1 MTQHKFKTEISQLLN
16 LVIHSLYSNK
26 DIFLRE
32 LISNAS
38 DAIDR
43 AKFETIGNQALLGND
58 TEWKIRII
66 PNKEAKTITII
77 DNGIGM
83 NEEEVEKNIGTIAS
97 SGTRR
102 FLEEMKNQNNNDG
115 PNLIGQF
122 GVGFY
127 AAFMVANKVELTT
140 HRIDADKDAAIAWTS
155 TGEGSYTLEH
165 TTKEDRGTTIVLH
178 LREDCEEY
186 LDQWKLQKIIK
197 KFSDFVEH
205 PIYLTETTQDE
216 KGETKTTENIIN
228 SQKAIWQ
235 QSPSEVTPEAYNEF
249 YKHISHDW
257 QDPLETIHWNV
268 EGTSEFSG
276 LVFIPKASPF
286 DMFSPD
292 NRHKHGIQLYVR
304 RVFITDDCE
313 ALAPTY
319 MRFLQGVIDSNDLPL
334 NVSRELLQ
342 EDRQIR
348 LIRKNIVKKVL
359 DTLKK
364 MKEND
369 LEKYLTF
376 WKEFGA
382 TLKEGIHLDFEN
394 REKIQDLMLFKSN
407 KTDDKEWITLA
418 DYVNRMPEA
427 QKEIYYLSGESVEA
441 INNSPH
447 LEAFNAKNFEVL
459 YMTDPI
465 DDWILQDITE
475 YKEKKLKS
483 IEKGDI
489 DLDTET
495 EKEEKEKEFTESTKT
510 FEDLLKAIKTSLGD
524 AVRDVRLSRRLTDS
538 ACCLVG
544 NETDMGTQMEKILR
558 AMKQEVGTT
567 PKRILELNP
576 NHPALKKLYDVFQV
590 DHDDKRIAEYAALFY
605 DQALLTAGLPIKDP
619 LLFTKRI
626 SSLMAEA

>member
-1 MTQHKFKTEISQLLN
+1 MTQCNFKTEISQLLN

-43 AKFETIGNQALLGND
+43 ARFESISNQDLLGTD
-58 TEWKIRII
+58 TAWKIKII
-66 PNKEAKTITII
+66 PNKEAKTLTLC

-102 FLEEMKNQNNNDG
+102 FLEEMKNSNANG
-115 PNLIGQF
+115 PDLIGQF

-127 AAFMVANKVELTT
+127 AAFMVADNVQLITR
-140 HRIDADKDAAIAWTS
+140 RIDAPADEAVSWSS
-155 TGEGSYTLEH
+155 TGEGTYNIEK
-165 TTKEDRGTTIVLH
+165 TTKESRGTTIILH
-178 LREDCEEY
+178 LREECEEY
-186 LDQWKLQKIIK
+186 LDNWKIEKIVK

-205 PIYLTETTQDE
+205 PIYMDFTTKEENGDE
-216 KGETKTTENIIN
+216 KTEERVIN

-235 QSPSEVTPEAYNEF
+235 QSPSEIKEEDYTEF
-249 YKHISHDW
+249 YKHIGHDW
-257 QDPLETIHWNV
+257 QPPLETLHWNV
-268 EGTSEFSG
+268 EGTSEFRS
-276 LVFIPKASPF
+276 LIFIPKASPF

-319 MRFLQGVIDSNDLPL
+319 MRFLRGVVDSNDLPL

-348 LIRKNIVKKVL
+348 VIRKNIVKKVL

-364 MKEND
+364 MKENET
-369 LEKYLTF
+369 EKYITF

-394 REKIQDLMLFKSN
+394 QEKIRDLMIFKTN
-407 KTDDKEWITLA
+407 KTNDDEWISLA
-418 DYVNRMPEA
+418 DYVTRMPES
-427 QKEIYYLSGESVEA
+427 QQDIYYVSGESVES
-441 INNSPH
+441 IENSPH
-447 LEAFNAKNFEVL
+447 LEAFNAKNLEVL

-465 DDWILQDITE
+465 DDWVLQSITQ
-475 YKEKKLKS
+475 YNDKKMKS

-489 DLDTET
+489 NLDTEA
-495 EKEEKEKEFTESTKT
+495 EKEEKEKQFSESSKT
-510 FEDLLKAIKTSLGD
+510 YEELLTAIKNSLGD
-524 AVRDVRLSRRLTDS
+524 SVKEVRLSKRLTDS

-544 NETDMGTQMEKILR
+544 NENDMGTQMEKILR

-576 NHPALKKLYDVFQV
+576 NHPALVKLQSIFAG
-590 DHDDKRIAEYAALFY
+590 DHDDPRIAEYAALFF

-626 SSLMAEA
+626 SSLMAGN

>member
-1 MTQHKFKTEISQLLN
+1 MTQCNFKTEISQLLN

-43 AKFETIGNQALLGND
+43 ARFESISNQDLLGTD
-58 TEWKIRII
+58 TAWKIKII
-66 PNKEAKTITII
+66 PNKEAKTLTLC

-102 FLEEMKNQNNNDG
+102 FLEEMKNSNANG
-115 PNLIGQF
+115 PDLIGQF

-127 AAFMVANKVELTT
+127 AAFMVADNVQLITR
-140 HRIDADKDAAIAWTS
+140 RIDAPADEAVSWSS
-155 TGEGSYTLEH
+155 TGEGTYNIEK
-165 TTKEDRGTTIVLH
+165 TTKESRGTTIILH
-178 LREDCEEY
+178 LREECEEY
-186 LDQWKLQKIIK
+186 LDNWKIEKIVK

-205 PIYLTETTQDE
+205 PIYMDFTTKEENGDERTEE
-216 KGETKTTENIIN
+216 RVIN

-235 QSPSEVTPEAYNEF
+235 QSPSEIKEEDYTEF
-249 YKHISHDW
+249 YKHIGHDW
-257 QDPLETIHWNV
+257 QPPLETLHWNV
-268 EGTSEFSG
+268 EGTSEFRS
-276 LVFIPKASPF
+276 LIFIPKASPF

-319 MRFLQGVIDSNDLPL
+319 MRFLRGVVDSNDLPL

-348 LIRKNIVKKVL
+348 VIRKNIVKKVL

-364 MKEND
+364 MKENET
-369 LEKYLTF
+369 EKYITF

-394 REKIQDLMLFKSN
+394 QEKIRDLMIFKTN
-407 KTDDKEWITLA
+407 KTNDDEWISLA
-418 DYVNRMPEA
+418 DYVTRMPES
-427 QKEIYYLSGESVEA
+427 QQDIYYVSGESVES
-441 INNSPH
+441 IENSPH
-447 LEAFNAKNFEVL
+447 LEAFNAKNLEVL

-465 DDWILQDITE
+465 DDWVLQSITQ
-475 YKEKKLKS
+475 YNDKKMKS

-489 DLDTET
+489 NLDTEA
-495 EKEEKEKEFTESTKT
+495 EKEEKEKQFSESSKT
-510 FEDLLKAIKTSLGD
+510 YEELLTAIKNSLGD
-524 AVRDVRLSRRLTDS
+524 SVKEVRLSKRLTDS

-544 NETDMGTQMEKILR
+544 NENDMGTQMEKILR

-576 NHPALKKLYDVFQV
+576 NHPALVKLQSIFAG
-590 DHDDKRIAEYAALFY
+590 DHDDPRIAEYAALFF

-626 SSLMAEA
+626 SSLMAGN

>member
-1 MTQHKFKTEISQLLN
+1 MTQCNFKTEISQLLN

-43 AKFETIGNQALLGND
+43 ARFESISNQDLLGTD
-58 TEWKIRII
+58 TAWKIKII
-66 PNKEAKTITII
+66 PNKEAKTLTLC

-102 FLEEMKNQNNNDG
+102 FLEEMKNSNANG
-115 PNLIGQF
+115 PDLIGQF

-127 AAFMVANKVELTT
+127 AAFMVADNVQLITR
-140 HRIDADKDAAIAWTS
+140 RIDAPADEAVSWSS
-155 TGEGSYTLEH
+155 TGEGTYNIEK
-165 TTKEDRGTTIVLH
+165 TTKESRGTTIILH
-178 LREDCEEY
+178 LREECEEY
-186 LDQWKLQKIIK
+186 LDNWKIEKIVK

-205 PIYLTETTQDE
+205 PIYMDFTTKEENGDE
-216 KGETKTTENIIN
+216 KTEERVIN

-235 QSPSEVTPEAYNEF
+235 QSPSEIKEEDYTEF
-249 YKHISHDW
+249 YKHIGHDW
-257 QDPLETIHWNV
+257 QPPLETLHWNV
-268 EGTSEFSG
+268 EGTSEFRS
-276 LVFIPKASPF
+276 LIFIPKASPF

-319 MRFLQGVIDSNDLPL
+319 MRFLRGVVDSNDLPL

-348 LIRKNIVKKVL
+348 VIRKNIVKKVL

-364 MKEND
+364 MKENET
-369 LEKYLTF
+369 EKYITF

-394 REKIQDLMLFKSN
+394 QEKIRDLMIFKTN
-407 KTDDKEWITLA
+407 KTNDDEWISLA
-418 DYVNRMPEA
+418 DYVTRMPES
-427 QKEIYYLSGESVEA
+427 QQDIYYVSGESVES
-441 INNSPH
+441 IENSPH
-447 LEAFNAKNFEVL
+447 LEAFNAKNLEVL

-465 DDWILQDITE
+465 DDWVLQSITQ
-475 YKEKKLKS
+475 YNDKKMKS

-489 DLDTET
+489 NLDTEA
-495 EKEEKEKEFTESTKT
+495 EKEEKEKQFSESSKT
-510 FEDLLKAIKTSLGD
+510 YEELLTAIKNCLGD
-524 AVRDVRLSRRLTDS
+524 SVKEVRLSKRLTDS

-544 NETDMGTQMEKILR
+544 NENDMGTQMEKILR

-576 NHPALKKLYDVFQV
+576 NHPALVKLQSIFAG
-590 DHDDKRIAEYAALFY
+590 DHDDPRIAEYAALFF

-626 SSLMAEA
+626 SSLMAGN

>member
-1 MTQHKFKTEISQLLN
+1 MTQCNFKTEISQLLN

-43 AKFETIGNQALLGND
+43 ARFESISNQDLLGTD
-58 TEWKIRII
+58 TAWKIKII
-66 PNKEAKTITII
+66 PNKETKTLTLC

-102 FLEEMKNQNNNDG
+102 FLEEMKNSNANG
-115 PNLIGQF
+115 PDLIGQF

-127 AAFMVANKVELTT
+127 AAFMVADSVQLITR
-140 HRIDADKDAAIAWTS
+140 RIDAPADEAVSWSS
-155 TGEGSYTLEH
+155 TGEGTYNIEK
-165 TTKEDRGTTIVLH
+165 TTKESRGTTIILH
-178 LREDCEEY
+178 LREECEEY
-186 LDQWKLQKIIK
+186 LDNWKIEKIVK

-205 PIYLTETTQDE
+205 PIYMDFTTKEENGDE
-216 KGETKTTENIIN
+216 KTEERVIN

-235 QSPSEVTPEAYNEF
+235 QSPSEIKEEDYTEF
-249 YKHISHDW
+249 YKHIGHDW
-257 QDPLETIHWNV
+257 QPPLETLHWNV
-268 EGTSEFSG
+268 EGTSEFRS
-276 LVFIPKASPF
+276 LIFIPKASPF

-319 MRFLQGVIDSNDLPL
+319 MRFLRGVVDSNDLPL

-348 LIRKNIVKKVL
+348 VIRKNIVKKVL

-364 MKEND
+364 MKENET
-369 LEKYLTF
+369 EKYITF

-394 REKIQDLMLFKSN
+394 QEKIRDLMIFKTN
-407 KTDDKEWITLA
+407 KTNDDEWISLA
-418 DYVNRMPEA
+418 DYVTRMPES
-427 QKEIYYLSGESVEA
+427 QQDIYYVSGESVES
-441 INNSPH
+441 IENSPH
-447 LEAFNAKNFEVL
+447 LEAFNAKNLEVL

-465 DDWILQDITE
+465 DDWVLQSITQ
-475 YKEKKLKS
+475 YNDKKMKS

-489 DLDTET
+489 NLDTEA
-495 EKEEKEKEFTESTKT
+495 EKEEKEKQFSESSKT
-510 FEDLLKAIKTSLGD
+510 YEELLTAIKNSLGD
-524 AVRDVRLSRRLTDS
+524 SVKEVRLSKRLTDS

-544 NETDMGTQMEKILR
+544 NENDMGTQMEKILR

-576 NHPALKKLYDVFQV
+576 NHPALVKLQSIFTD
-590 DHDDKRIAEYAALFY
+590 DHDDPRIAEYAALFF

-626 SSLMAEA
+626 SSLMAGN

>member
-1 MTQHKFKTEISQLLN
+1 MTQCNFKTEISQLLN

-43 AKFETIGNQALLGND
+43 ARFESISNQDLLGTD
-58 TEWKIRII
+58 TAWKIKII
-66 PNKEAKTITII
+66 PNKEAKTLTLC

-102 FLEEMKNQNNNDG
+102 FLEEMKNSNANG
-115 PNLIGQF
+115 PDLIGQF

-127 AAFMVANKVELTT
+127 AAFMVADNVQLITR
-140 HRIDADKDAAIAWTS
+140 RIDAPADEAVSWSS
-155 TGEGSYTLEH
+155 TGEGTYNIEK
-165 TTKEDRGTTIVLH
+165 TTKESRGTTIILH
-178 LREDCEEY
+178 LREECEEY
-186 LDQWKLQKIIK
+186 LDNWKIEKIVK

-205 PIYLTETTQDE
+205 PIYMDFTTKEENGDE
-216 KGETKTTENIIN
+216 KTEERIIN

-235 QSPSEVTPEAYNEF
+235 QSPSEIKEEDYTEF
-249 YKHISHDW
+249 YKHIGHDW
-257 QDPLETIHWNV
+257 QPPLETLHWNV
-268 EGTSEFSG
+268 EGTSEFRS
-276 LVFIPKASPF
+276 LIFIPKASPF

-319 MRFLQGVIDSNDLPL
+319 MRFLRGVVDSNDLPL

-348 LIRKNIVKKVL
+348 VIRKNIVKKVL

-364 MKEND
+364 MKENET
-369 LEKYLTF
+369 EKYITF

-394 REKIQDLMLFKSN
+394 QEKIRDLMIFKTN
-407 KTDDKEWITLA
+407 KTNDDEWISLA
-418 DYVNRMPEA
+418 DYVTRMPES
-427 QKEIYYLSGESVEA
+427 QQDIYYVSGESVES
-441 INNSPH
+441 IENSPH
-447 LEAFNAKNFEVL
+447 LEAFNAKNLEVL

-465 DDWILQDITE
+465 DDWVLQSITQ
-475 YKEKKLKS
+475 YNDKKMKS

-489 DLDTET
+489 NLDTEA
-495 EKEEKEKEFTESTKT
+495 EKEEKEKQFSESSKT
-510 FEDLLKAIKTSLGD
+510 YEELLTAIKNSLGD
-524 AVRDVRLSRRLTDS
+524 SVKEVRLSKRLTDS

-544 NETDMGTQMEKILR
+544 NENDMGTQMEKILR

-576 NHPALKKLYDVFQV
+576 NHPALVKLQSIFAG
-590 DHDDKRIAEYAALFY
+590 DHDDPRIAEYAALFF

-626 SSLMAEA
+626 SSLMAGN

>member
-1 MTQHKFKTEISQLLN
+1 MTQCNFKTEISQLLN

-43 AKFETIGNQALLGND
+43 ARFESISNQDLLGTD
-58 TEWKIRII
+58 TAWKIKII
-66 PNKEAKTITII
+66 PNKEAKTLTLC

-102 FLEEMKNQNNNDG
+102 FLEEMKNSNANG
-115 PNLIGQF
+115 PDLIGQF

-127 AAFMVANKVELTT
+127 AAFMVADNVQLITR
-140 HRIDADKDAAIAWTS
+140 RIDAPADEAVSWSS
-155 TGEGSYTLEH
+155 TGKGTYNIEK
-165 TTKEDRGTTIVLH
+165 TTKESRGTTIILH
-178 LREDCEEY
+178 LREECEEY
-186 LDQWKLQKIIK
+186 LDNWKIEKIVK

-205 PIYLTETTQDE
+205 PIYMDFTTKEENGDE
-216 KGETKTTENIIN
+216 KTEERVIN

-235 QSPSEVTPEAYNEF
+235 QSPSEIKEEDYTEF
-249 YKHISHDW
+249 YKHIGHDW
-257 QDPLETIHWNV
+257 QPPLETLHWNV
-268 EGTSEFSG
+268 EGTSEFRS
-276 LVFIPKASPF
+276 LIFIPKASPF

-319 MRFLQGVIDSNDLPL
+319 MRFLRGVVDSNDLPL

-348 LIRKNIVKKVL
+348 VIRKNIVKKVL

-364 MKEND
+364 MKENET
-369 LEKYLTF
+369 EKYIIF

-394 REKIQDLMLFKSN
+394 QEKIRDLMIFKTN
-407 KTDDKEWITLA
+407 KTNDDEWISLA
-418 DYVNRMPEA
+418 DYVTRMPES
-427 QKEIYYLSGESVEA
+427 QQDIYYVSGESVES
-441 INNSPH
+441 IENSPH
-447 LEAFNAKNFEVL
+447 LEAFNAKNLEVL

-465 DDWILQDITE
+465 DDWVLQSITQ
-475 YKEKKLKS
+475 YNDKKMKS

-489 DLDTET
+489 NLDTEA
-495 EKEEKEKEFTESTKT
+495 EKEEKEKQFSESTKT
-510 FEDLLKAIKTSLGD
+510 YEELLTAIKNSLGD
-524 AVRDVRLSRRLTDS
+524 SVKEVRLSKRLTDS

-544 NETDMGTQMEKILR
+544 NENDMGTQMEKILR

-576 NHPALKKLYDVFQV
+576 NHPALVKLQSIFAG
-590 DHDDKRIAEYAALFY
+590 DHDDPRIAEYAALFF

-626 SSLMAEA
+626 SSLMAGN

>member
-1 MTQHKFKTEISQLLN
+1 MTQCNFKTEISQLLN

-43 AKFETIGNQALLGND
+43 ARFESISNQDLLGTD
-58 TEWKIRII
+58 TAWKIKII
-66 PNKEAKTITII
+66 PNKEAKTLTLC

-102 FLEEMKNQNNNDG
+102 FLEEMKNSNANG
-115 PNLIGQF
+115 PDLIGQF

-127 AAFMVANKVELTT
+127 AAFMVADNVQLITR
-140 HRIDADKDAAIAWTS
+140 RIDAPADEAVSWSS
-155 TGEGSYTLEH
+155 TGEGTYNIEK
-165 TTKEDRGTTIVLH
+165 TTKESRGTTIILH
-178 LREDCEEY
+178 LREECEEY
-186 LDQWKLQKIIK
+186 LDNWKIEKIVK

-205 PIYLTETTQDE
+205 PIYMDFTTKEENGDE
-216 KGETKTTENIIN
+216 KTEERVIN

-235 QSPSEVTPEAYNEF
+235 QSPSEIKEEDYTEF
-249 YKHISHDW
+249 YKHIGHDW
-257 QDPLETIHWNV
+257 QPPLETLHWNV
-268 EGTSEFSG
+268 EGTSEFRS
-276 LVFIPKASPF
+276 LIFIPKASPF

-319 MRFLQGVIDSNDLPL
+319 MRFLRGVVDSNDLPL

-348 LIRKNIVKKVL
+348 VIRKNIVKKVL

-364 MKEND
+364 MKENET
-369 LEKYLTF
+369 EKYITF

-394 REKIQDLMLFKSN
+394 QEKIRDLMIFKTN
-407 KTDDKEWITLA
+407 KTNDDEWISLA
-418 DYVNRMPEA
+418 DYVTRMPES
-427 QKEIYYLSGESVEA
+427 QQDIYYVSGESVES
-441 INNSPH
+441 IENSPH
-447 LEAFNAKNFEVL
+447 LEAFNAKNLEVL

-465 DDWILQDITE
+465 DDWVLQSITQ
-475 YKEKKLKS
+475 YNDKKMKS

-489 DLDTET
+489 NLDTEA
-495 EKEEKEKEFTESTKT
+495 EKEEKEKQFSESSKT
-510 FEDLLKAIKTSLGD
+510 YEELLTAIKNSLGD
-524 AVRDVRLSRRLTDS
+524 SVKEVRLSKRLTDS

-544 NETDMGTQMEKILR
+544 NENDMGTQMEKILR

-576 NHPALKKLYDVFQV
+576 NHPALVKLQSIFAGN
-590 DHDDKRIAEYAALFY
+590 HDDPRIAEYAALFF

-626 SSLMAEA
+626 SSLMAGN

>member
-1 MTQHKFKTEISQLLN
+1 MTQCNFKTEISQLLN

-32 LISNAS
+32 LISNSS

-43 AKFETIGNQALLGND
+43 ARFESISNQDLLGTD
-58 TEWKIRII
+58 TAWKIKII
-66 PNKEAKTITII
+66 PNKEAKTLTLC

-102 FLEEMKNQNNNDG
+102 FLEEMKNSNANG
-115 PNLIGQF
+115 PDLIGQF

-127 AAFMVANKVELTT
+127 AAFMVADNVQLITR
-140 HRIDADKDAAIAWTS
+140 RIDAPADEAVSWSS
-155 TGEGSYTLEH
+155 TGEGTYNIEK
-165 TTKEDRGTTIVLH
+165 TTKESRGTTIILH
-178 LREDCEEY
+178 LREECEEY
-186 LDQWKLQKIIK
+186 LDNWKIEKIVK

-205 PIYLTETTQDE
+205 PIYMDFTTKEENGDE
-216 KGETKTTENIIN
+216 KTEERVIN

-235 QSPSEVTPEAYNEF
+235 QSPSEIKEEDYTEF
-249 YKHISHDW
+249 YKHIGHDW
-257 QDPLETIHWNV
+257 QPPLETLHWNV
-268 EGTSEFSG
+268 EGTSEFRS
-276 LVFIPKASPF
+276 LIFIPKASPF

-319 MRFLQGVIDSNDLPL
+319 MRFLRGVVDSNDLPL

-348 LIRKNIVKKVL
+348 VIRKNIVKKVL

-364 MKEND
+364 MKENET
-369 LEKYLTF
+369 EKYITF

-394 REKIQDLMLFKSN
+394 QEKIRDLMIFKTN
-407 KTDDKEWITLA
+407 KTNDDEWISLA
-418 DYVNRMPEA
+418 DYVTRMPES
-427 QKEIYYLSGESVEA
+427 QQDIYYVSGESVES
-441 INNSPH
+441 IENSPH
-447 LEAFNAKNFEVL
+447 LEAFNAKNLEVL

-465 DDWILQDITE
+465 DDWVLQSITQ
-475 YKEKKLKS
+475 YNDKKMKS

-489 DLDTET
+489 NLDTEA
-495 EKEEKEKEFTESTKT
+495 EKEEKEKQFSESSKT
-510 FEDLLKAIKTSLGD
+510 YEELLTAIKNSLGD
-524 AVRDVRLSRRLTDS
+524 SVKEVRLSKRLTDS

-544 NETDMGTQMEKILR
+544 NENDMGTQMEKILR

-576 NHPALKKLYDVFQV
+576 NHPALVKLQSIFAGN
-590 DHDDKRIAEYAALFY
+590 HDDPRIAEYAALFF

-626 SSLMAEA
+626 SSLMAGN